1 MVTYGK
7 KIRFTGGSM
16 GKFWYHNAIYIYIC
30 ILPLVCTM
38 QDSSYKE

>member
-1 MVTYGK
+1 MAKRLGLLVAQWENFGITMQY
-7 KIRFTGGSM
+7 
-16 GKFWYHNAIYIYIC
+16 IYIYIC